1 MWKRLTF
8 RPDMRSRISV
18 AAYTA
23 APPPLERAK
32 LNGEH
37 MQNGKMQI
45 GRTLASAVIFA
56 CAGALSM
63 PSLAADAAPAAGV
76 VKVAS
81 GQVTAERDGVRRDL
95 RTGDAIYAGERIRTA
110 ENARAA
116 ITMRDDTR
124 MSLGSKTI
132 VDVKAFNYD
141 TTKQEG
147 NMLIS
152 VFRGVTAFVSGL
164 LGKSGADRMKVA
176 APTATIGVRGT
187 EFIVEVSRLEG
198 AGNE

>member
-1 MWKRLTF
+1 
-8 RPDMRSRISV
+8 MRNNKTYIGQLLGLFV
-18 AAYTA
+18 AACA
-23 APPPLERAK
+23 ASASGP
-32 LNGEH
+32 
-37 MQNGKMQI
+37 
-45 GRTLASAVIFA
+45 TLADEAVAF
-56 CAGALSM
+56 
-63 PSLAADAAPAAGV
+63 AGV
-76 VKVAS
+76 VKGAS
-81 GQVTAERDGVRRDL
+81 GQVTAERNGVRRDL
-95 RTGDAIYAGERIRTA
+95 RPGDAIYAGERIRTA

-124 MSLGSKTI
+124 MSLGSRTV
-132 VDVKAFNYD
+132 VDVKAFEYD

-164 LGKSGADRMKVA
+164 VGKSGSDRMKIA

-198 AGNE
+198 TGNE

>member
-1 MWKRLTF
+1 M
-8 RPDMRSRISV
+8 V
-18 AAYTA
+18 
-23 APPPLERAK
+23 
-32 LNGEH
+32 
-37 MQNGKMQI
+37 I
-45 GRTLASAVIFA
+45 GRTSAAALVMA
-56 CAGALSM
+56 CAGALST
-63 PSLAADAAPAAGV
+63 PAFAADAVPAAGV
-76 VKVAS
+76 VKGAV
-81 GQVTAERDGVRRDL
+81 GQVTAEREGVRRVL

-124 MSLGSKTI
+124 MALGSKTI

-164 LGKSGADRMKVA
+164 LGKSGADRMRVT

-198 AGNE
+198 ADNE